1 MSQFASLAQLTTDE
15 LCLDGDGAP
24 IPGCVVREFDAG
36 GGVGLPDDSGAGGA
50 FGAFF
55 LLAIVLA
62 IGGAAWRWHFATKM
76 AERRGIDR
84 TEAGL
89 MGLLDERGLA
99 GTYVQPVREKPTP
112 SPKPASRPIPAAA
125 PPPMPRKADPDIPT
139 DVFPAGTSADAASA
153 PAGGNAAPAGA
164 VDDIEVRLA
173 RLADLEVRG
182 VISADEATRRRSQI
196 LDEI

>member
-1 MSQFASLAQLTTDE
+1 MSRFASLAQLTTDD
-15 LCLDGDGAP
+15 LCLDDDGAP
-24 IPGCVVREFDAG
+24 IPGCVVREFDPANP
-36 GGVGLPDDSGAGGA
+36 VIPSGSDFEQA

-55 LLAIVLA
+55 ILAVLLA

-89 MGLLDERGLA
+89 MGMLDERGLA
-99 GTYVQPVREKPTP
+99 ATYVQPAREKPRL
-112 SPKPASRPIPAAA
+112 SPRPASRPIPAAA
-125 PPPMPRKADPDIPT
+125 PPPMPKTAEPET
-139 DVFPAGTSADAASA
+139 TSDVFPAGPSADAASA
-153 PAGGNAAPAGA
+153 PVTGNEAPSDA

-173 RLADLEVRG
+173 RLADLEARG
-182 VISADEATRRRSQI
+182 VISADEATKRRSEI